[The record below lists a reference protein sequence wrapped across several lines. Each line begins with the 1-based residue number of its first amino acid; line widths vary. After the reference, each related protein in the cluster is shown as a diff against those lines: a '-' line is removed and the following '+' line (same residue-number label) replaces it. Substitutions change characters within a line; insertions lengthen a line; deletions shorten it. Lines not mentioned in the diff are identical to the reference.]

1 MFRFAERVSITLTS
15 KAAQPNS
22 VVGFVPEKD
31 FAGRQLLG
39 SREEQ
44 QDAYAFCPVEADGDN
59 IRKLLVVVADGVGG
73 HQGGREAAQTA
84 VRAFIDGYFFALDDL
99 AVERRDETETVEDL
113 AKRIDAKALY
123 RALDYANERLA
134 DAIDADRRLMEGAGT
149 TLLAV
154 LADEEEFRWISVG
167 DSPLMLFRDG
177 ELKRLNADHS
187 LRSEPRAQKQ
197 SEKSQ
202 SPNTITSALAGALIP
217 LIDGPSIPLRWN
229 NRDVLLGASDG
240 ILTLNEESLSRALK
254 ASGDDALQKASQIIT
269 AVKGRKTKR
278 QDNATVA
285 VLLAPLECF
294 APALAIP
301 RPITLTD

>member
-1 MFRFAERVSITLTS
+1 MFHFAGPLSITLTS
-15 KAAQPNS
+15 KAAQPDP

-39 SREEQ
+39 TREEQ
-44 QDAYAFCPVEADGDN
+44 QDAYAFCPVELDGDN

-99 AVERRDETETVEDL
+99 ATERREEKETVEDL
-113 AKRIDAKALY
+113 ARRVDAKALY

-154 LADEEEFRWISVG
+154 LADEKEFRWISVG
-167 DSPLMLFRDG
+167 DSPLLLYRDG
-177 ELKRLNADHS
+177 ALKRLNADHS
-187 LRSEPRAQKQ
+187 LRAEPAVIT
-197 SEKSQ
+197 SAGEKQ

-217 LIDGPSIPLRWN
+217 IIDGPSTTIGWQDADTL
-229 NRDVLLGASDG
+229 VVASDG
-240 ILTLNEESLSRALK
+240 MLSLNEPAVCSILK
-254 ASGDDALQKASQIIT
+254 
-269 AVKGRKTKR
+269 
-278 QDNATVA
+278 
-285 VLLAPLECF
+285 
-294 APALAIP
+294 
-301 RPITLTD
+301 

>member
-1 MFRFAERVSITLTS
+1 MFRFAGPLSITLTS
-15 KAAQPNS
+15 KAAQPNP

-39 SREEQ
+39 TREEQ
-44 QDAYAFCPVEADGDN
+44 QDAYAFCPVEGDGDN
-59 IRKLLVVVADGVGG
+59 IRKLLIVVADGVGG

-99 AVERRDETETVEDL
+99 ATERREEKETVEDL
-113 AKRIDAKALY
+113 ARRVDAKALY

-154 LADEEEFRWISVG
+154 LADEKVFRWISVG
-167 DSPLMLFRDG
+167 DSPLLLYRDG

-187 LRSEPRAQKQ
+187 LRAEPAAQTGAN
-197 SEKSQ
+197 EKQ

-217 LIDGPSIPLRWN
+217 LIDGPSAPLHWQGK
-229 NRDVLLGASDG
+229 DVLVAASDG
-240 ILTLNEESLSRALK
+240 LLTLDPETLCTALQN
-254 ASGDDALQKASQIIT
+254 SGPEAVQKASQIAASVK
-269 AVKGRKTKR
+269 AVNKKR

-285 VLLAPLECF
+285 ILLAREEVTR
-294 APALAIP
+294 AP
-301 RPITLTD
+301 